1 MPLYK
6 AEFLNVFLSQ
16 SAFRMGRKM
25 GKKNSECCFWGT
37 DPMPC
42 LIKQDLR
49 EAIMAPFMLANI
61 IFIRLGILHTSFMTA
76 SNQDSLMRDNKRL
89 TDALIN
95 ENLVYYSYCDIPPFG
110 ILEVVGI

>member
-6 AEFLNVFLSQ
+6 AEFLYVFLSQ
-16 SAFRMGRKM
+16 AAFRMGRKM
-25 GKKNSECCFWGT
+25 EKNSECCFWGT

-49 EAIMAPFMLANI
+49 EFVMVPFMLANI
-61 IFIRLGILHTSFMTA
+61 IFIWLGILHTSSFMAA

-110 ILEVVGI
+110 ILEIVGI